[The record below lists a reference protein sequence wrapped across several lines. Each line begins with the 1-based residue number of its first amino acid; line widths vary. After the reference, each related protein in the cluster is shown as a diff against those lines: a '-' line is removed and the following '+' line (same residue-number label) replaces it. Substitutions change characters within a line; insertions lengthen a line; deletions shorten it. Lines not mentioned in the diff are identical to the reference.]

1 MQSDQARNQN
11 SAPPLPRTFIEYVR
25 SFGPG
30 LIIVLTWLGA
40 GDVVD
45 SAVAGGKY
53 GYALMWVIVLAV
65 GMRFV
70 FVSLIAKYQLCNQH
84 GESVLDGLGR
94 VHSWYPPFLAVAAVV
109 MGHVYGSYMAKGAG
123 ESWANMT
130 GVGRPWQWAIL
141 WSGVALAIVFRPV
154 YVRVERLFLF
164 FLFLLSVAF
173 LGTALWVGPSPMGI
187 IRGTLAFELP
197 ESTGLQGSLLV
208 AISITGAILGSLTN
222 LVYPYFLEQKGWR
235 GPQYRRVQLYDF
247 LLGIFVMIVLN
258 LAIWTLG
265 AEVLRPRGIERIEM
279 DDLPRL
285 LSEVLGP
292 AGRLLFYLGIFAAV
306 FTSLVGHALGLALM
320 ASHGYERWKAGVGV
334 PLGDY
339 RNTPIYRCVV
349 VWCLVSPLI
358 WSAPGM
364 PGFVTLTLIAN
375 SGQVVLIPILFGGV
389 WWITARAGI
398 IGPRYRNRGWEN
410 ALMAIVF
417 LFALW
422 AANGAVRSVAHEIST
437 LLSGTAPAP

>member
-1 MQSDQARNQN
+1 MASDLNHKV
-11 SAPPLPRTFIEYVR
+11 APIPRTFFEYLR

-94 VHSWYPPFLAVAAVV
+94 LHPWYPPFLAVLAVI
-109 MGHVYGSYMAKGAG
+109 MGHVYGSYMTVGAG
-123 ESWANMT
+123 EAWANMT
-130 GVGRPWQWAIL
+130 GVGQTWQWAVL
-141 WSGVALAIVFRPV
+141 WSGVALAIVFRPI
-154 YVRVERLFLF
+154 YVHIERVFLF
-164 FLFLLSVAF
+164 FLLLLVVAF
-173 LGTALWVGPSPMGI
+173 LGTALWVGPNVPGI
-187 IRGTLAFELP
+187 LRGTFAFELP

-222 LVYPYFLEQKGWR
+222 LVYPYFLEAKGWR
-235 GPQYRRVQLYDF
+235 GPEYRRLQLYDF

-265 AEVLRPRGIERIEM
+265 AELLKPRGIEKIEM

-292 AGRLLFYLGIFAAV
+292 TGRLLFYLGIFAAV

-320 ASHGYERWKAGVGV
+320 ASHGYQRWQAGVGA
-334 PLGDY
+334 PLRDY
-339 RNTPIYRCVV
+339 HNTKIYKFVV

-358 WSAPGM
+358 WTAPGM
-364 PGFVTLTLIAN
+364 PDFVTLTLIAN
-375 SGQVVLIPILFGGV
+375 SGQVMLIPLLFGGI
-389 WWITARAGI
+389 WLITARTRY
-398 IGPRYRNRGWEN
+398 IGPKYRNTWWEN
-410 ALMAIVF
+410 ALMTFVF
-417 LFALW
+417 VFALW
-422 AANGAVRSVAHEIST
+422 AAAGSVKSVTAEIGR
-437 LLSGTAPAP
+437 LLSASTSIP